1 MTSAILVLKYM
12 PDMCRNC
19 PLYDF
24 NNRGEP
30 ICNKEN
36 KCIDSSY
43 GRPNWCPLVE
53 LPSEEKRSDIMDEY
67 EDGWADGFNYLRSI
81 ILNEVDYEVV
91 N

>member
-19 PLYDF
+19 PLFDF

-36 KCIDSSY
+36 KCIDSMH
-43 GRPNWCPLVE
+43 RKPDWCPLVE
-53 LPSEEKRSDIMDEY
+53 LPKYSVRDYPEY
-67 EDGWADGFNYLRSI
+67 DRYVTGYDDGWDACINEILGENY
-81 ILNEVDYEVV
+81 E
-91 N
+91 

>member
-12 PDMCRNC
+12 SDICLNC
-19 PLYDF
+19 PLSDYSNQGRPF
-24 NNRGEP
+24 CRAL
-30 ICNKEN
+30 NKH
-36 KCIDSSY
+36 IDTFI